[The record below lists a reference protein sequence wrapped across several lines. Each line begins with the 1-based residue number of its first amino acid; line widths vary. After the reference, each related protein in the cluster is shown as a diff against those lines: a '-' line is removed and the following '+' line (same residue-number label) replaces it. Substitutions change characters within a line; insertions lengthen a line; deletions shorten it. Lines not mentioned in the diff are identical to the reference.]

1 MLEQYREWARPHL
14 DRLSNPFLRFAP
26 RTLSWTSF
34 LLFVLAAGT
43 FVALGLGASL
53 PPLVAPLLFLGA
65 GTAIFLGGIFD
76 ALDGHVARRR
86 HLQSEAGDLLDHVLD
101 RYADLALLLGI
112 AVSGWA
118 NPTLALLALVS
129 LLLVS
134 YMGTQAQAVLG
145 RRQYR
150 GLLGRADRILLLS
163 LVSWVM
169 GFWVLGNRFFPGP
182 VLIPYRFVV
191 AGVPLT
197 PVDLVLLYFVVAGQ
211 ITAAYRARRTWR
223 ELPPPPSPP
232 PVRASGPPADAGS
245 SSRGAEGA

>member
-1 MLEQYREWARPHL
+1 VLEQYREWARPHL
-14 DRLSNPFLRFAP
+14 DRLSRPFLRFAP

-34 LLFVLAAGT
+34 SLFVLAGFVFVLLGHSAG
-43 FVALGLGASL
+43 
-53 PPLVAPLLFLGA
+53 PPSPVAPLLFLAA
-65 GTAIFLGGIFD
+65 GTAIFLGGVFD

-86 HLQSEAGDLLDHVLD
+86 HLQSAAGDLLDHVLD

-150 GLLGRADRILLLS
+150 GWLGRADRILLLS
-163 LVSWVM
+163 IVSWVM
-169 GFWVLGNRFFPGP
+169 GFWVLGNLYLPHA
-182 VLIPYRFVV
+182 VLIPYRFAV
-191 AGVPLT
+191 AGIPLT
-197 PVDLVLLYFVVAGQ
+197 PVDLVLLYFLVAGQ
-211 ITAAYRARRTWR
+211 VTAVYRARRTWQD
-223 ELPPPPSPP
+223 LPPPPSSSPGRGP
-232 PVRASGPPADAGS
+232 DPPADGAGS
-245 SSRGAEGA
+245 SSADA

>member
-1 MLEQYREWARPHL
+1 MLEEYRQWARPHL
-14 DRLSNPFLRFAP
+14 DRLSGPFLRFAP

-34 LLFVLAAGT
+34 LLSVVGALAFGLLRWAGPQVT
-43 FVALGLGASL
+43 LMVPA
-53 PPLVAPLLFLGA
+53 LFLFA
-65 GTAIFLGGIFD
+65 GVAIFLGGVFD

-86 HLQSEAGDLLDHVLD
+86 HLESPSGDLLDHVLD

-118 NPTLALLALVS
+118 NPLLALLALVS

-163 LVSWVM
+163 LVSWLM
-169 GFWVLGNRFFPGP
+169 GFWVLGNLLFPGP
-182 VLIPYRFVV
+182 SSLPYRFLV
-191 AGVPLT
+191 AGVSLT
-197 PVDLVLLYFVVAGQ
+197 PVDLVLVYFVVAGQ
-211 ITAAYRARRTWR
+211 FTAVYRARRTFR
-223 ELPPPPSPP
+223 ELPPPPSLPP
-232 PVRASGPPADAGS
+232 ATPPGPPGDGAGNSSADA
-245 SSRGAEGA
+245 

>member
-1 MLEQYREWARPHL
+1 MLEEYREWARPHL
-14 DRLSNPFLRFAP
+14 DRLSRPFLRFAP

-34 LLFVLAAGT
+34 LLSVVGA
-43 FVALGLGASL
+43 VAFGLLGLAG
-53 PPLVAPLLFLGA
+53 PRVTLVAPALFLLA
-65 GTAIFLGGIFD
+65 GVAIFLGGVFD

-86 HLQSEAGDLLDHVLD
+86 HLESPSGDLLDHVLD

-118 NPTLALLALVS
+118 DPFLALLALVS

-163 LVSWVM
+163 LVSWLM
-169 GFWVLGNRFFPGP
+169 GFWVLGNLLFPGP
-182 VLIPYRFVV
+182 WSLPYRFLI
-191 AGVPLT
+191 AGITLT
-197 PVDLVLLYFVVAGQ
+197 PVDLVLVYFVVAGQ
-211 ITAAYRARRTWR
+211 VTAVYRARRTWR
-223 ELPPPPSPP
+223 ELLPPPSPP
-232 PVRASGPPADAGS
+232 RATPPDPRAGDAGNS
-245 SSRGAEGA
+245 SKGA